1 MPGKNKIIW
10 SEGLFLRPQHFQQQ
24 DRFTEHYVEH
34 RTGNLRSYPWG
45 FTELKL
51 DQDLLAVGKLA
62 LVAAKGV
69 FPDGTPFSIPE
80 DDDPPPALEVDE
92 SHRGSMV
99 YLALPLREEGAVEV
113 AVPGVEVTGLPRY
126 QVRELEARDTSG
138 FSDSKAEVQIGSL
151 RLRLLSD
158 KDPRN
163 EYACL
168 GVAQVVECRPD
179 KKVALEARYIPP
191 VLDVQ
196 ASQRAAGML
205 SELQGL
211 LFSRAEALAR
221 VVAGA
226 GKGGVSEVSDFM
238 LLQVANG
245 YHALV
250 THLAAGHQLHPEA
263 FYALLVQLG
272 GELATFRS
280 ATRRPPKFPNYRHD
294 DLRNCLEPV
303 MALVDEWLAT
313 TGVQNVV
320 PIALKLAD
328 KAPDYRSG
336 KIPEPGLVDSA
347 SFVLAVSADMPADEL
362 QRRVP
367 VLFKIASGEEI
378 GQLVQLQ
385 LPGIQIRPLPAAP
398 RQIPFHA
405 GNAYF
410 ELDRYGPHW
419 PGLKKSYRIAVHVG
433 GNFPGLAVELWAIR
447 G

>member
-1 MPGKNKIIW
+1 VPGKNKIIW

-24 DRFTEHYVEH
+24 DRFTELYVEH
-34 RTGNLRSYPWG
+34 RTGGLRSYPWG
-45 FTELKL
+45 FTELRL

-62 LVAAKGV
+62 VVAAKGV

-80 DDDPPPALEVDE
+80 DDEPPPPLEVE
-92 SHRGSMV
+92 EAHRGAFV
-99 YLALPLREEGAVEV
+99 YLSLPLREEGAVEV
-113 AVPGVEVTGLPRY
+113 AVPGAEVTGLPRY
-126 QVRELEARDTSG
+126 LVRERATRDTSG
-138 FSDSKAEVQIGSL
+138 FSDSTSDVQLGSL
-151 RLRLLSD
+151 RLRLLTD

-191 VLDVQ
+191 VLSVQ
-196 ASQRAAGML
+196 ASPRAAGML
-205 SELQGL
+205 NELQGL
-211 LFSRAEALAR
+211 LFARAEALAR

-226 GKGGVSEVSDFM
+226 GKGGVSEVADFM

-250 THLAAGHQLHPEA
+250 SHLAAGHVVHPEA
-263 FYALLVQLG
+263 FYAMLVQLG

-280 ATRRPPKFPNYRHD
+280 ATRRPPKFPPYRHD
-294 DLRNCLEPV
+294 DLRNCLEPLL
-303 MALVDEWLAT
+303 ALADEWLAT

-320 PIALKLAD
+320 PIPLKIAAH
-328 KAPDYRSG
+328 APDYRSG
-336 KIPEPGLVDSA
+336 KIPEPALVDNA
-347 SFVLAVSADMPADEL
+347 TFVLAVSSDMPADEL

-367 VLFKIASGEEI
+367 VLFKVAAGEDIA
-378 GQLVQLQ
+378 QLVVGQ

-398 RQIPFHA
+398 RQIPFHT
-405 GNAYF
+405 GYAYF
-410 ELDRYGPHW
+410 ELDRYGPLW
-419 PGLKKSYRIAVHVG
+419 DGLRKSYRIAIHVS
-433 GNFPGLAVELWAIR
+433 GNFPGLAIELWAIR